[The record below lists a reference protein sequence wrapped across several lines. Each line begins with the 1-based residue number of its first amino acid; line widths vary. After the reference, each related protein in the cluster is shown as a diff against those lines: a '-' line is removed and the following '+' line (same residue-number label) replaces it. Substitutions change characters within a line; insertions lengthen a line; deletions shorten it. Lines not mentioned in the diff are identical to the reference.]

1 MKTPPTH
8 IAIFTDLKHG
18 FVFKPFDSSD
28 IKSMIDVDPDNMNF
42 AIEDMIIN
50 KGLSASIKNHGDP
63 FLYELYL
70 EKVSKKEVFKLLSFF
85 INGRPEDGGYG
96 TIFTLNAALN
106 VLNKKENITHVL
118 LLADEEENAI
128 TIKAFDSNNPKKILK
143 LHPEIMEGAEEWL
156 SNGPLD
162 FDSDDIVS
170 YFTKEEA
177 MAYLLFFVDN
187 GLDGGEGTVLSVE
200 DYLMKIYNLDSE
212 DNNKTN

>member
-1 MKTPPTH
+1 
-8 IAIFTDLKHG
+8 
-18 FVFKPFDSSD
+18 
-28 IKSMIDVDPDNMNF
+28 
-42 AIEDMIIN
+42 
-50 KGLSASIKNHGDP
+50 
-63 FLYELYL
+63 
-70 EKVSKKEVFKLLSFF
+70 
-85 INGRPEDGGYG
+85 
-96 TIFTLNAALN
+96 
-106 VLNKKENITHVL
+106 
-118 LLADEEENAI
+118 
-128 TIKAFDSNNPKKILK
+128 
-143 LHPEIMEGAEEWL
+143 MEGAEEWL